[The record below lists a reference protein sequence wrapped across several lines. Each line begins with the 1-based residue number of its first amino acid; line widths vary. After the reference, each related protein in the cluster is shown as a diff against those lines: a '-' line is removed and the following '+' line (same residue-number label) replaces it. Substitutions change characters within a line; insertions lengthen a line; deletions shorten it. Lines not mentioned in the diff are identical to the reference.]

1 MQIIKQVILKN
12 SSGLHI
18 RPATTIVRLLR
29 NKRSRVFFMHKKMRV
44 DAKSIMG
51 LLTLLAKKNA
61 KITIFVEGSDA
72 KQVMDELV
80 EAFDKCFEGI

>member
-1 MQIIKQVILKN
+1 
-12 SSGLHI
+12 
-18 RPATTIVRLLR
+18 
-29 NKRSRVFFMHKKMRV
+29 MHKKMRV